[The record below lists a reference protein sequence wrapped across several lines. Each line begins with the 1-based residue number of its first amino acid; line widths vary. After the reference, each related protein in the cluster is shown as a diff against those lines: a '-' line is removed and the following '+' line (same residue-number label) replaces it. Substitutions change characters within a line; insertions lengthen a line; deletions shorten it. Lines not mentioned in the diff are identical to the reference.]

1 MIFVDPRTGFSYEAK
16 VAQRPTIDPCTLC
29 DLQTN
34 CDQRMCRDWRELAVL
49 SLTCMPKTYFKKI
62 GQCKQYNSH

>member
-1 MIFVDPRTGFSYEAK
+1 MIFVDPRTGLTYEAK
-16 VAQRPTIDPCTLC
+16 VAQISADPCSLC

-49 SLTCMPKTYFKKI
+49 SLTCIPKTYFKEI
-62 GQCKQYNSH
+62 GQCKQYK